1 MNGIFNRNCVE
12 TNRYRKIEK
21 TNADSTIGEGAYGV
35 VYKAIDLLTHRAVA
49 LKKIRVEIEDE
60 GIPTTAL
67 REIVL
72 LRQLDHPNVVKLENV
87 VMDPARLYLVFEL
100 IDTDLKKFMDA
111 SPAPLGPELVQS
123 YTCQILEGLAYCH
136 AMGVMHR

>member
-1 MNGIFNRNCVE
+1 
-12 TNRYRKIEK
+12 
-21 TNADSTIGEGAYGV
+21 
-35 VYKAIDLLTHRAVA
+35 

-111 SPAPLGPELVQS
+111 SSLPLGPELVQS

>member
-1 MNGIFNRNCVE
+1 M
-12 TNRYRKIEK
+12 
-21 TNADSTIGEGAYGV
+21 
-35 VYKAIDLLTHRAVA
+35 VYKALDLLTHRAVA

-100 IDTDLKKFMDA
+100 IDTDLKKFMDSTP
-111 SPAPLGPELVQS
+111 SPLDPDLVQS
-123 YTCQILEGLAYCH
+123 YTGQILEGLAYCH
-136 AMGVMHR
+136 SMGVMHR